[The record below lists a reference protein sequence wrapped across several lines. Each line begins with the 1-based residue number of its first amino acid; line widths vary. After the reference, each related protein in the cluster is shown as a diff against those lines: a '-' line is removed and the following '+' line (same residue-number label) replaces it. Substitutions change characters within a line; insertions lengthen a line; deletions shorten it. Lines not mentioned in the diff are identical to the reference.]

1 MTISLQSPS
10 DAQNRIQNSKVL
22 VCGLSGLHIEVVK
35 NLVLAGMNITI
46 QDSENVK
53 IKDLAHNYFVS
64 SSDVGLNVSR
74 IQWFS
79 CHINLQSELFTYDD
93 ELAQNAA
100 AALQNIQQLNT
111 FTEVN
116 IVTKGIS
123 ELDEEFL
130 QSFSVILLNDC
141 DEVRIKSHP

>member
-1 MTISLQSPS
+1 MT
-10 DAQNRIQNSKVL
+10 N
-22 VCGLSGLHIEVVK
+22 
-35 NLVLAGMNITI
+35 
-46 QDSENVK
+46 
-53 IKDLAHNYFVS
+53 F
-64 SSDVGLNVSR
+64 
-74 IQWFS
+74 
-79 CHINLQSELFTYDD
+79 
-93 ELAQNAA
+93 AQNAA

-141 DEVRIKSHP
+141 DEVRIIIYP

>member
-1 MTISLQSPS
+1 MT
-10 DAQNRIQNSKVL
+10 N
-22 VCGLSGLHIEVVK
+22 
-35 NLVLAGMNITI
+35 
-46 QDSENVK
+46 
-53 IKDLAHNYFVS
+53 F
-64 SSDVGLNVSR
+64 
-74 IQWFS
+74 
-79 CHINLQSELFTYDD
+79 
-93 ELAQNAA
+93 AQNAA

-141 DEVRIKSHP
+141 DEVRIKSHR